1 LASEKCCHYAP
12 EVTSPAHSGSPPLR
26 LSRSRL
32 ALFLECPRCFR
43 LAMNDGAPRP
53 DGGPLRLHL
62 AVDSRLKREFDECR
76 LAGRAHP
83 AMTLAGV
90 DAVPLDHPRLEEWRD
105 FRRGIA
111 AVHAASHLELYGA
124 VDDLWVHPDGRV
136 SVADYKATSA
146 RPPVSFAGP
155 NYDGYRRQ
163 LEIYRWLAE
172 ANGLPAFGEDYWVV
186 ANADP
191 DRESEGGLPLALSVV
206 PYAGDCRWVPDALK
220 AAREC
225 LDAPSPPPPARDC
238 RWCKYRQAAAAAEA
252 AR

>member
-1 LASEKCCHYAP
+1 M
-12 EVTSPAHSGSPPLR
+12 HSGSAPLR

-32 ALFLECPRCFR
+32 ALFLECARCFR
-43 LAMNDGAPRP
+43 LAVAGGAPRP
-53 DGGPLRLHL
+53 DSGPLRLHL
-62 AVDSRLKREFDECR
+62 AIDTRMKREFDEHR

-90 DAVPLDHPRLEEWRD
+90 EAVPLIHPRLEEWRD

-146 RPPVSFAGP
+146 RPPVGFAGL

-163 LEIYRWLAE
+163 LEIYRWLVE
-172 ANGLPAFGEDYWVV
+172 ANGLPTFGEDYWVV

-191 DRESEGGLPLALSVV
+191 DRESEGTLPLALSVL
-206 PYAGDCRWVPDALK
+206 PYAGDCRWVPDALR

-225 LDAPSPPPPARDC
+225 LDAPALPAPAREC
-238 RWCKYRQAAAAAEA
+238 RWCRYRQAAAAAEA
-252 AR
+252 A